1 MPSAEQ
7 LISTRLAA
15 ASPLPLPV
23 ELREATRKEFGHFQT
38 NLPIRLGRELG
49 ISPRTAADRLL
60 SNVDLSDVCSPP
72 TVAGAGF
79 LNLTL
84 RPEYLA
90 ECICGLAADERLGVA
105 PDPDPQ
111 RIVVDYS
118 GPNVAK
124 EMHVGHLR
132 SSVIGDALARMLTFT
147 GHEVIRQNHIG
158 DWGTQF
164 GMLIEQLLD
173 EGIEAEGLSLQA
185 LSAAYRRA
193 AAHFKSDPEFADR
206 SRARVVELQQSD
218 GRTREIWR
226 RLVDISVSAFGEIYR
241 QLDVQLTPADV
252 RGESAYNPDLPVLLA
267 ELDQAGL
274 LEESDG
280 ARIVALP
287 GNAPLIVRKRDGGY
301 GYSATD
307 LAAVRYRVSRLKADR
322 LVYVHDARQ
331 ALHFE
336 QIFAVARRAGWLPE
350 QVPAQHVRFGSVLG
364 ENGQPLKSRGGDVVA
379 LRALLHIA
387 VQAAVTLLA
396 ERGSAV
402 DPELARQVGIGAVKY
417 ADLSAGRSRDY
428 VFAVHRMVT
437 LDGDTGPYLQ
447 YAHARL
453 CSLLDRAGD
462 WTGEPPNTQPTVFTD
477 PAELHL
483 AFVLTRFPAALSDT
497 VASLEPHR
505 LCGYLYRLATAFS
518 AFYERCPV
526 IRDDVPDSTRASRLT
541 LCSVTRRTLATGLN
555 LLGICTPK
563 RM

>member
-7 LISTRLAA
+7 IISTRLAA
-15 ASPLPLPV
+15 ASPIPIPV

-49 ISPRTAADRLL
+49 ISPHAAADRLL
-60 SNVDLSDVCSPP
+60 CQADLSDLCLPP
-72 TVAGAGF
+72 TIAGAGF

-90 ECICGLAADERLGVA
+90 ECVHALAGDQRLGVA
-105 PDPDPQ
+105 PDPAPQ
-111 RIVVDYS
+111 RVVVDYS

-132 SSVIGDALARMLTFT
+132 STVIGDALARILAFS

-164 GMLIEQLLD
+164 GMLIEQLFE
-173 EGIEAEGLSLQA
+173 EGIETEGMSLQA
-185 LSAAYRRA
+185 LSAAYRQA
-193 AAHFKSDPEFADR
+193 QAHFNADSEFADR

-226 RLVDISVSAFGEIYR
+226 RLVDISVSAFDEIYR
-241 QLDVQLTPADV
+241 LLDVQLRPADV
-252 RGESAYNPDLPVLLA
+252 MGESAYNPDLPVLLA
-267 ELDQAGL
+267 ELDRAGL
-274 LEESDG
+274 LKESDG
-280 ARIVALP
+280 ARIVPIP
-287 GNAPLIVRKRDGGY
+287 GNAPMIVRKRDGGF

-307 LAAVRYRVSRLKADR
+307 LAAVRYRVGRLKADR
-322 LVYVHDARQ
+322 LVYIHDARQ

-336 QIFAVARRAGWLPE
+336 QIFGVARQAGWLPDR
-350 QVPAQHVRFGSVLG
+350 VPAQHVRFGSVLG

-396 ERGSAV
+396 DRSSTA

-462 WTGEPPNTQPTVFTD
+462 EPGQQPTQQPTQFTD

-497 VASLEPHR
+497 LATLEPHR

-526 IRDDVPDSTRASRLT
+526 IRADGARASRLT

-555 LLGICTPK
+555 LLGICAPK
-563 RM
+563 SM